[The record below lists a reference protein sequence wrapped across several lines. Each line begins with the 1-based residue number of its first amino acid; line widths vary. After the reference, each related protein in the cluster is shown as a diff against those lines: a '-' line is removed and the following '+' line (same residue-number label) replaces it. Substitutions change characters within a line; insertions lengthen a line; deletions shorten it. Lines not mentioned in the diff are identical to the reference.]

1 MVSMKLFIKMIF
13 ETAKWQVKWLSIEKC
28 KYMQLLV
35 VAVLSAALP
44 PNKLV
49 AHIFHALRVS
59 IRNMEIYWLHEA
71 NIKLK
76 AA

>member
-1 MVSMKLFIKMIF
+1 
-13 ETAKWQVKWLSIEKC
+13 
-28 KYMQLLV
+28 MQLLV

-49 AHIFHALRVS
+49 AHIFHALGVS